1 MANRYSPGHRD
12 ANESFITAILKMYH
26 VPYLQL
32 SEGQGADLL
41 ILLAPMF
48 FVEVKNPDQP
58 PSKRK
63 LTDTEQAQ
71 KEICEGQGIGY
82 YVVLHSDQMV
92 DILRA
97 RLG

>member
-1 MANRYSPGHRD
+1 MSNRHSPGNRD
-12 ANESFITAILKMYH
+12 TNEAFITAILKLYH

-41 ILLAPMF
+41 VLLAPMF
-48 FVEVKNPDQP
+48 FVEVKNPDVP

-63 LTDTEQAQ
+63 LTDTERAQ
-71 KEICEGQGIGY
+71 KEICDAQGIGY

-97 RLG
+97 RL